1 MGIRAIFSIPI
12 ARSTLFSH
20 RWPRPAKIASP
31 LTVAQQWVLS
41 TGEVNASHRSGRS
54 CQNDSPMQ
62 ELRIS
67 TNRKELDLAMI
78 HQFLGGQSG
87 WAKGIPLET
96 LLRGIEHSICFGG
109 FLGATQVAFA
119 RVISDCATFANLVDV
134 FVLPAYRGLG
144 YGKAL
149 MTAIVEHPQ
158 LQGLRRFTLATADA
172 HGLYAQFG
180 FTSPLRPQSLM
191 ERYFPDI
198 YVRRC

>member
-1 MGIRAIFSIPI
+1 MDNP
-12 ARSTLFSH
+12 
-20 RWPRPAKIASP
+20 
-31 LTVAQQWVLS
+31 
-41 TGEVNASHRSGRS
+41 
-54 CQNDSPMQ
+54 
-62 ELRIS
+62 
-67 TNRKELDLAMI
+67 
-78 HQFLGGQSG
+78 G

-96 LLRGIEHSICFGG
+96 LLRGIEHPICFGG

-119 RVISDCATFANLVDV
+119 RVISDCATFADLVDV

-149 MTAIVEHPQ
+149 ITAIVEHPQ

-191 ERYFPDI
+191 ERYFPNI
-198 YVRRC
+198 YVDVDRRRQVKNLSVRAQARRERSSSPARL